1 MTIMKKLSIIAIAM
15 SLALTGFAQE
25 VVTPQEES
33 TYDKDKQNKE
43 KTWSETDK
51 KHKDKTWSEADKQHK
66 DKTWSETDKHKDK
79 TWSEASSTK
88 DTSKNKDYSVTGDD
102 MDKKEFIKSVA
113 ESSLLEVQLG
123 QLAQQ
128 KATSDE
134 VRELGMTLI
143 EHHANANQELKQIA
157 EQLQVEVP
165 EELDSEDQMKL
176 NDFQTTDNLDFN
188 DQFLSTIIEQ
198 HKQDIANFE
207 RARQTIEDE
216 NLANWIDN
224 TLPLLRN
231 HLETAENLQ
240 NENETDSGLF
250 E

>member
-1 MTIMKKLSIIAIAM
+1 MLIMKKLSIIAIAM

-43 KTWSETDK
+43 KTWSEADK
-51 KHKDKTWSEADKQHK
+51 KHK

-79 TWSEASSTK
+79 TWYETK
-88 DTSKNKDYSVTGDD
+88 DSKDKDYAVTGDD
-102 MDKKEFIKSVA
+102 IDKKEFIKSVA

-165 EELDSEDQMKL
+165 EELDSEAQMKV
-176 NDFQTTDNLDFN
+176 NDF
-188 DQFLSTIIEQ
+188 
-198 HKQDIANFE
+198 
-207 RARQTIEDE
+207 
-216 NLANWIDN
+216 IDPN
-224 TLPLLRN
+224 YEIL
-231 HLETAENLQ
+231 
-240 NENETDSGLF
+240 
-250 E
+250 